1 MFESGMEVGDCCVG
15 IYDADRSALE
25 KRHYSLRGVNVHVRV
40 LDKVLQRGSLFPKL
54 ETSTDQPPT
63 LVVWYLWLN
72 RVHRTVMGASTLI
85 NMKNGRLA
93 IISKSSS
100 VQISTVTK
108 FSRHRTVT

>member
-1 MFESGMEVGDCCVG
+1 MFQCGMEVGDCCVG
-15 IYDADRSALE
+15 VYYADCSALE
-25 KRHYSLRGVNVHVRV
+25 KWHYSLRRVNVHVRV
-40 LDKVLQRGSLFPKL
+40 LDKVLQRGSLFPKFD
-54 ETSTDQPPT
+54 TSRDQPPT
-63 LVVWYLWLN
+63 PVVWYLWLN